1 MAIGQCRHKLPH
13 QLRLLKK
20 KSGVAK
26 NVPSPIVEKRTEII
40 LVAEPGPW
48 GVLYV
53 V

>member
-1 MAIGQCRHKLPH
+1 MAIGQCQATTPIARV
-13 QLRLLKK
+13 KK

-26 NVPSPIVEKRTEII
+26 NLPSPIVEKRTEII